1 MLHIRLSRTAKALKK
16 WNRSIV
22 WHARFITAMAN
33 EVIFNLDVA
42 QESRLL
48 SEDERQLHRFLKNK
62 LLGIAAVDRIKWRQ
76 RSRISWVKEGDANTK
91 LFHIRATGR
100 RRKNFISRLS
110 GAAGLVTKHED
121 KAQILLSHFN
131 QLMGTHIPAVTDLG

>member
-22 WHARFITAMAN
+22 RHARFVTTVAN

-76 RSRISWVKEGDANTK
+76 RSRISWVKEGGSNTK
-91 LFHIRATGR
+91 LFHIQATGR

-110 GAAGLVTKHED
+110 WAAGLATKHED
-121 KAQILLSHFN
+121 KA
-131 QLMGTHIPAVTDLG
+131 